1 MLDAGFWMLDNY
13 KGLLK
18 MIHFRVVIVCLLIL
32 VLPAITQAFDTERF
46 DVAEIKTELMI
57 SQTGREKALKERG
70 ITVTGVKDDLIR
82 RTVRAYGGDY
92 TRNEDTA
99 TLTLQ
104 GKTYKSFTAQIVDGK
119 YLLIKTLDNTIYLE
133 LVDE

>member
-1 MLDAGFWMLDNY
+1 MKLSGRIIICLIFLMLPVNGHSLETKPYGGSA
-13 KGLLK
+13 LK
-18 MIHFRVVIVCLLIL
+18 
-32 VLPAITQAFDTERF
+32 T
-46 DVAEIKTELMI
+46 KLMI
-57 SQTGREKALKERG
+57 SQTGQEKALKERG

-104 GKTYKSFTAQIVDGK
+104 GKTYKNFTAQIVDGK